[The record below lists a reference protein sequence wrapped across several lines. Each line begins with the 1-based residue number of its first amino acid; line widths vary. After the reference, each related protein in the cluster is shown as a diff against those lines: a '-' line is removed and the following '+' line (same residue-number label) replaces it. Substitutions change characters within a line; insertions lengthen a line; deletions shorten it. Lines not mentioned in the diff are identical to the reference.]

1 MSTSSEII
9 KSCLNV
15 GFIIRCPLPDVC
27 HWTFMTEKG
36 FCCTC
41 CLNTFLGLIQETTN
55 QWTETQARTRQ
66 EIRDPHVTPKHNRLL
81 RLFHAL
87 LASNKPE
94 VPRKRFP
101 PTLICLNWPKLRC
114 SACFALCFN
123 HCILLVGW
131 WILLSPQV
139 RNRNNIFFHQ
149 GNMVW
154 AQGRFFIYLFI
165 YYFTVNAG
173 LHLELARCHWWAMDP
188 CSSSQGGGY
197 SITVGSWVP
206 HECR

>member
-154 AQGRFFIYLFI
+154 AQGRFYLFI
-165 YYFTVNAG
+165 YLLFY
-173 LHLELARCHWWAMDP
+173 W
-188 CSSSQGGGY
+188 S
-197 SITVGSWVP
+197 
-206 HECR
+206 